1 MTTTLPEPTDLQV
14 AIHVGQRLLD
24 SDNVLSLQEALRL
37 ILRALGAEPDIAPPA
52 DEPPAVQATPTEV
65 HHANGATYKVIEAS
79 SYTARMARDVHDV
92 TMADGTVWK
101 TGQPIGWHGTPAA
114 WQPGCGAPAAVCIEG
129 YSPRDGLAHG
139 SLDHTVYACAGHTA
153 DARADWLSGYTTY
166 TCTGTPEGR
175 RCGERFDYTALGGGQ

>member
-1 MTTTLPEPTDLQV
+1 MIHTDIHNVENPSGKPTDLQV

-37 ILRALGAEPDIAPPA
+37 LLRALGAEPDAA
-52 DEPPAVQATPTEV
+52 SAVDEPPAV
-65 HHANGATYKVIEAS
+65 EAIPVGS
-79 SYTARMARDVHDV
+79 
-92 TMADGTVWK
+92 
-101 TGQPIGWHGTPAA
+101 
-114 WQPGCGAPAAVCIEG
+114 GCGVPAAVCIEG

-175 RCGERFDYTALGGGQ
+175 RCGERFDYTTLGGGQ